1 MSLFSSFNRKLG
13 LDLGSDRI
21 RVWIDEQ
28 KLVLDEPSLIAV
40 DQEAQKVVAVGK
52 QAQEMKGR
60 VEGKVKVFAPIKFP
74 QLEDDELVKALLKIL
89 LRKISQRVYFF
100 SPTML
105 VSLPTHTFPVVKQ
118 TIVTTLSDLGASEVL
133 VISQPLA
140 AAIGAGVPIADASGS
155 FILQMGASVVEAAA
169 VSLGKIA
176 RVDVSQRAGSD
187 MCQEL
192 VFWFKQQHQLK
203 ISDSIANQVKRN
215 LGNFSNE
222 AQYKLGVTGI
232 SLVDG
237 SPTEVEVS
245 ATEIRQALSDYGPEY
260 VGLVKHLLASI
271 SPDLTV
277 DVIDKGLLLS
287 GGLSQMPG
295 LESYFVDQLSLPVS
309 VVEDPDQAVIR
320 GVGIALDHLD
330 EFKHSLAYQ
339 Q

>member
-1 MSLFSSFNRKLG
+1 MSFFSIFNRKLG

-21 RVWIDEQ
+21 RVWVDEQ
-28 KLVLDEPSLIAV
+28 DLVLDEPSLIAI
-40 DQEAQKVVAVGK
+40 DQETQKVVAVGQ
-52 QAQEMKGR
+52 QAQAMRGR
-60 VEGKVKVFAPIKFP
+60 VEGKVRVFAPIKFP
-74 QLEDDELVKALLKIL
+74 RLEDDQLVKALLKIL
-89 LRKISQRVYFF
+89 LRKVSQRIYFF

-105 VSLPTHTFPVVKQ
+105 VSLPTHTFPVAKE
-118 TIVTTLSDLGASEVL
+118 TIVKILSDLGASEVL
-133 VISQPLA
+133 IIGQPLA

-155 FILQMGASVVEAAA
+155 FILQMGASVVEVAA

-176 RVDVSQRAGSD
+176 RVNVCQQAGAD

-203 ISDSIANQVKRN
+203 ISGSIANRVKRN
-215 LGNFSNE
+215 LGNFSDE

-237 SPTEVEVS
+237 SPTEVEVL
-245 ATEIRQALSDYGPEY
+245 AQEVRQALSEYGLEY
-260 VGLVKHLLASI
+260 VKLVKDLLASI

-295 LESYFVDQLSLPVS
+295 LESYFVSHLSLPVS
-309 VVEDPDQAVIR
+309 VVEEPDQAVIR

-330 EFKHSLAYQ
+330 EFKQSLAYQ
-339 Q
+339 R